1 MLLSIVISS
10 VSLFITIFIN
20 TKLNKQVKEI
30 SFIHKRAQRAKR
42 VQEMAEI
49 QAQKDK
55 ARSKSIMKKKK

>member
-20 TKLNKQVKEI
+20 TKLNTQVKEI